1 MTRLDELYR
10 MRTRIAAEI
19 DYYERAG
26 LTRTEHVI
34 AAAADLYGVTADAV
48 LSNDRGG
55 RVVLARQAACWLLR
69 ARGLSLPT
77 IGRALGRDHTTV
89 LYACNKLDADP
100 AKRALLY
107 ALLTNVEVAA

>member
-1 MTRLDELYR
+1 VTRLDELYR

-34 AAAADLYGVTADAV
+34 QSAANLYGVTAEAV
-48 LSNDRGG
+48 LSPSRDAQDVR
-55 RVVLARQAACWLLR
+55 ARQAACWLLR
-69 ARGLSLPT
+69 ARGLTLPA

-89 LYACNKLDADP
+89 LYACNKIDADP
-100 AKRALLY
+100 ARRALLY
-107 ALLTNVEVAA
+107 ALLTREESAA